1 MMNLAPTPL
10 PAVVKEQSIVIVD
23 DMPDNL
29 RLLTGILKE
38 RGYKV
43 RPAPSG
49 TRAMATIH
57 KEPPALILL
66 DIMMPDM
73 DGYEVCRQ
81 LKAEERTA
89 DIPIIFLSA
98 LNEVFDKVKAFK
110 AGGIDF
116 ITKPFQVEEVLAR
129 VRAHLTIRAQQA
141 ALALKNEELERKNT
155 LITEQAK
162 KLARL
167 ATTDHLTGL
176 SNRRAFQEKICCEI
190 RRFQRNQR
198 PFAMIM
204 VDIDHF
210 KRVND
215 THGHDFGD
223 KVLTAVG
230 KGLEKM
236 LRAQDIVARWGGEE
250 FIALLP
256 ETDLDGARHVAEKIR
271 MEIAGE
277 RHFFGGISAS
287 VTATLGVA
295 LFDGSN
301 PMEGCI
307 KMADNALYEGKR
319 LGRNRV
325 VLASEDSSGNAD

>member
-1 MMNLAPTPL
+1 MNGSSRPI
-10 PAVVKEQSIVIVD
+10 PADIKEQSIVIVD

-29 RLLTGILKE
+29 RLLAGILKDW
-38 RGYKV
+38 GYKV
-43 RPAPSG
+43 RPAPNA
-49 TRAMATIH
+49 TRALATIQ

-81 LKAEERTA
+81 LKADQRTS

-110 AGGIDF
+110 AGGVDF

-129 VRAHLTIRAQQA
+129 VRTHLIIRAQQE
-141 ALALKNEELERKNT
+141 ALAKKNQELEKKNS

-162 KLARL
+162 KLEQL
-167 ATTDHLTGL
+167 ATKDHLTGL
-176 SNRRAFQEKICCEI
+176 SNRRDFQDKTNREVERVK
-190 RRFQRNQR
+190 RNQK

-204 VDIDHF
+204 IDIDHF
-210 KRVND
+210 KQVND

-223 KVLTAVG
+223 KVLAAVG
-230 KGLEKM
+230 HGLEKM

-256 ETDLDGARHVAEKIR
+256 ETDADGAQHVAEKIR
-271 MEIAGE
+271 KEIAAG
-277 RHFFGGISAS
+277 RHHLEDISISITVTMGIAM
-287 VTATLGVA
+287 
-295 LFDGSN
+295 FDGFGSL
-301 PMEGCI
+301 EDCI
-307 KMADNALYEGKR
+307 KKADHALYVGKKE
-319 LGRNRV
+319 GRNRV
-325 VLASEDSSGNAD
+325 ILAPGDVCGTR

>member
-1 MMNLAPTPL
+1 MKVISGPL
-10 PAVVKEQSIVIVD
+10 PARNDEQSIVIVD

-29 RLLTGILKE
+29 RLLTGILNE
-38 RGYKV
+38 QGYKV

-49 TRAMATIH
+49 TRALATIQ

-81 LKAEERTA
+81 LKADEGTN

-110 AGGIDF
+110 AGGVDF

-129 VRAHLTIRAQQA
+129 VRTHLTIRAQQD
-141 ALALKNEELERKNT
+141 ALALKNEELERKNA

-162 KLARL
+162 ELEQL
-167 ATTDHLTGL
+167 ATKDYLTGL
-176 SNRRAFQEKICCEI
+176 PNRRDFQAKASREVK
-190 RRFQRNQR
+190 RFERNR
-198 PFAMIM
+198 KPFAIIMI
-204 VDIDHF
+204 DIDHF
-210 KRVND
+210 KQVND

-223 KVLTAVG
+223 SVLVATG
-230 KGLEKM
+230 RRLEKM

-256 ETDLDGARHVAEKIR
+256 ETEAEGAKHAAEKIR
-271 MEIAGE
+271 MRIAAY
-277 RHFFGGISAS
+277 RHDLKDFSAS
-287 VTATLGVA
+287 ITATLGIAV
-295 LFDGSN
+295 FDDDADSI
-301 PMEGCI
+301 EACI
-307 KMADNALYEGKR
+307 KRADNALYLGKKQ
-319 LGRNRV
+319 GRNRV
-325 VLASEDSSGNAD
+325 VLAANNVFNKA